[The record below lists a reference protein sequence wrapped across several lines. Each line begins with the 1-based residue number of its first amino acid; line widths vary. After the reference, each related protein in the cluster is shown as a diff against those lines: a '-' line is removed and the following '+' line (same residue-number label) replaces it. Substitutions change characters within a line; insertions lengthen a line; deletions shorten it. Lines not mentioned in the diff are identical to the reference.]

1 VKWLLWLYPRSW
13 RRRYRREME
22 ALLEET
28 ATTPRALV
36 DLLSGAIDAWLHPQ
50 RLPSAAPFGRRRTRG
65 PRGLIAAAALGVALV
80 VAWWLLGGRHGPWGG
95 HLPWR
100 SLAAGA
106 GAAGL
111 VVSLL
116 AALLRRRRGSRRW
129 PRNEDPG
136 EGAPVPARPHPDAP
150 PALTAAGGASRG
162 SGRRSD
168 LD

>member
-1 VKWLLWLYPRSW
+1 MKRLLWLYPRSW

-22 ALLEET
+22 ALLEKT
-28 ATTPRALV
+28 PTTPRALL
-36 DLLSGAIDAWLHPQ
+36 DLLSSPCDAWLHPQ
-50 RLPSAAPFGRRRTRG
+50 PMPSAATFGRRASRRCRALT
-65 PRGLIAAAALGVALV
+65 AAPVLCLALL

-95 HLPWR
+95 PLPWG
-100 SLAAGA
+100 SLALGA

-111 VVSLL
+111 VVGLL

-150 PALTAAGGASRG
+150 PALTAAGRASRG